1 MKPKE
6 IVQQWVEAFNRA
18 DVEAIVS
25 LYDEN
30 AINHQV
36 ANAPAEGKAAIK
48 AMFEAEFAMAEMV
61 CIPENLFEDGE
72 WAILEWRD
80 PLGLRGCG
88 FFKTA
93 QDKIVFQRGYWDKL
107 SFLRQ
112 HNLPIEQKKERIQL
126 RKTASAAGC
135 FLCEIIYKNAVPFC

>member
-1 MKPKE
+1 MQPKE
-6 IVQQWVEAFNRA
+6 LVKLWVDAFNNA
-18 DVEAIVS
+18 DVESITA
-25 LYDEN
+25 LYAEN

-36 ANAPAEGKAAIK
+36 ANQPVEGRAAIK
-48 AMFEAEFAMAEMV
+48 AMFEAEFEAAKMV

-88 FFKTA
+88 FFHVVN
-93 QDKIVFQRGYWDKL
+93 DKIVFQRGYWDKL

-112 HNLPIEQKKERIQL
+112 HGLPIK
-126 RKTASAAGC
+126 
-135 FLCEIIYKNAVPFC
+135 